1 MSTTI
6 QEAPVVKAV
15 PEAVPIGI
23 ARTVLAP
30 TLEGLLWDE
39 AFNLGSGFDA
49 VTGLPAAEAALQPF
63 LTPETTEMQPT
74 ERYGFIQ
81 SFSELDQEIERAVP
95 GRYNLR
101 PLAAGPA
108 TDYLSDIAFS
118 EFEMTLVAH
127 QESLAAG
134 YDRPEIY
141 ELTPAARSLAA
152 DPDRFRARYG
162 DYFLAGCR
170 RGARFTAVYRCQA
183 ASGIALEKLRT
194 AFGGEPPRVL
204 TREGT
209 AAFVKAAHLY
219 GVEISVSLF
228 LLGCQPRGGMVQF
241 QTTPDGVLSELGWF
255 KSHERAVPL
264 QAELRHFSALVP
276 ELPRQTPVD
285 PEDFAGLARLCTA
298 LWRTRSRFGSCP
310 DPYRRQLE
318 EHFVRLEA
326 GILSERRS
334 LAADVAKR
342 RLLEEEANRMLAE
355 VQEVF
360 DRRDFFTRVQAA
372 VREEPVL
379 NEPLEDAPGG
389 PDTWAFGFDEYPQSK
404 AVVLCRTDLRFA
416 KAWHLGGWR
425 EHTFTFGPD
434 SKHLI
439 VGWKVISNRTDD
451 HNGSWM
457 KLSHPI
463 LLSHEA
469 RVHVKSQYDRGCDW
483 CLTLFYVNAA
493 DYQF

>member
-1 MSTTI
+1 MSTAI
-6 QEAPVVKAV
+6 QEAPVAKAV
-15 PEAVPIGI
+15 PETVPSGI

-30 TLEGLLWDE
+30 VLEGLLWDE
-39 AFNLGSGFDA
+39 AFHLGCGFDA
-49 VTGLPAAEAALQPF
+49 VTGLRAAETALQP
-63 LTPETTEMQPT
+63 LTAPETADMQST
-74 ERYGFIQ
+74 ERYRFIQ
-81 SFSELDQEIERAVP
+81 TAAELDREIESAVP
-95 GRYNLR
+95 GRYNLS

-108 TDYLSDIAFS
+108 TDYLSAIAFS

-127 QESLAAG
+127 HESLAAG

-162 DYFLAGCR
+162 DYFVSGCR
-170 RGARFTAVYRCQA
+170 RGARFTAVYRCQG
-183 ASGIALEKLRT
+183 SSRIALEKLRL

-204 TREGT
+204 TREGI

-219 GVEISVSLF
+219 GVDVSVSLF
-228 LLGCQPRGGMVQF
+228 LLGCQPRGGLAQL

-255 KSHERAVPL
+255 KSHERAMPM
-264 QAELRHFSALVP
+264 QAEVRHFSALVP

-285 PEDFAGLARLCTA
+285 PEDFAGLARLYGA
-298 LWRTRSRFGSCP
+298 FWRARSRFGSCP
-310 DPYRRQLE
+310 DPYRRQME
-318 EHFVRLEA
+318 EHFVRLETGLLA
-326 GILSERRS
+326 ERRS

-342 RLLEEEANRMLAE
+342 RLLEEEAGRMLAE

-360 DRRDFFTRVQAA
+360 DRRDFFFKVQAL
-372 VREEPVL
+372 VRDEPPP

-389 PDTWAFGFDEYPQSK
+389 PDTWAFGFDEYPLSK

-416 KAWHLGGWR
+416 KSWHLGGWR

-434 SKHLI
+434 NKHLI

-463 LLSHEA
+463 LLGHEA

-483 CLTLFYVNAA
+483 CLTLYYVNAA